1 MIAASATIVHTMKN
15 LIMKIVGT
23 FFMLVLSATQ
33 VYGYLDPGSA
43 SYLFQIILASL
54 VGAAFAVKT
63 FWIEIKEFLKRLFHK
78 DPS

>member
-1 MIAASATIVHTMKN
+1 MKN
-15 LIMKIVGT
+15 LIMQMVGT
-23 FFMLVLSATQ
+23 VFVLALSETY
-33 VYGYLDPGSA
+33 VYAYLDPGSG

-63 FWIEIKEFLKRLFHK
+63 FWVQIKEFLKRLFHK

>member
-1 MIAASATIVHTMKN
+1 M
-15 LIMKIVGT
+15 VGT
-23 FFMLVLSATQ
+23 VFVLTLSETY
-33 VYGYLDPGSA
+33 VYAYLDPGSA

-63 FWIEIKEFLKRLFHK
+63 FWVQIKEFLKRLFHK

>member
-1 MIAASATIVHTMKN
+1 MKT
-15 LIMKIVGT
+15 LIMQMVGT
-23 FFMLVLSATQ
+23 VFVLALSETY
-33 VYGYLDPGSA
+33 VYAYLDPGSG

-63 FWIEIKEFLKRLFHK
+63 FWVQIKEFLKRLFHK

>member
-1 MIAASATIVHTMKN
+1 MKT
-15 LIMKIVGT
+15 LIMQVVGT
-23 FFMLVLSATQ
+23 IFVLALSETY
-33 VYGYLDPGSA
+33 VYAYLDPGSG

-63 FWIEIKEFLKRLFHK
+63 FWVQIKEFLKRLFHK